1 MNLYSQL
8 LQVIDLIAQ
17 EEMWR
22 TLEEYE
28 VISFNI
34 NDTKIYTSF
43 LGKNVPYYGIELF
56 IGDEGERALIERLNA
71 QYYPEYSYRYRQ
83 NSIMIFIDS
92 KLPNDKL
99 NETVIKKYEV
109 NKQPKILPE
118 IDYLFVLDCLGKV
131 YDAIKIMQSQN
142 LLGKLKENHYIHYE
156 NYSITQKLLH
166 KKVDYPVFTGLFAI
180 PDKKTDYHL
189 EIDYIPMEV
198 TLTSQEIAFA
208 IIAVCNKKIVF
219 NEMVLENPLY
229 KLAQAIQFLLHK
241 YGRFKKIRVRSQEVK
256 TYLTTLTTEI
266 DTEICYHLREID
278 AIVEKLLE
286 EENHDKK

>member
-17 EEMWR
+17 EAMWK

-34 NDTKIYTSF
+34 NDTKIYASF

-56 IGDEGERALIERLNA
+56 IGDEGEKALIERLNA
-71 QYYPEYSYRYRQ
+71 QYYPEYIYRYRQ
-83 NSIMIFIDS
+83 NSIMIFIDG

-99 NETVIKKYEV
+99 NEPVLKKYEV
-109 NKQPKILPE
+109 NKLPKILSE
-118 IDYLFVLDCLGKV
+118 IDYLFVLECLGKV

-156 NYSITQKLLH
+156 NYSITQKLLNTT
-166 KKVDYPVFTGLFAI
+166 VNYPVFEGMFNV
-180 PDKKTDYHL
+180 PDKKIEYRL

-198 TLTSQEIAFA
+198 TLTTQEIAFA
-208 IIAVCNKKIVF
+208 IIAVCNKQIVF
-219 NEMVLENPLY
+219 NEMALENPLY
-229 KLAQAIQFLLHK
+229 QLAQATQFLLNK
-241 YGRFKKIRVRSQEVK
+241 YGQFQKIHVRSQEVK
-256 TYLTTLTTEI
+256 TYLTTLATKI
-266 DTEICYHLREID
+266 NIEICYCLEELD
-278 AIVEKLLE
+278 DIVEKLLE
-286 EENHDKK
+286 EDNYDKK